1 MGTLPTWLSAL
12 LLLLWT
18 AAAQS
23 PAIDVAG
30 ITADSTPHGPTM
42 SGTPADCNRWFTIQK
57 GDTCYELEKAFGLTP
72 QQFQQ
77 WNPAVSRDC
86 LVNFWPGYAYCVGVG
101 PVAIPTSADTAP
113 SAPTMTGTAANC
125 NRWYT
130 AQKGDNCYAV
140 EKAFGL
146 TPQQFQQWNPAVSH
160 DCLVNFWPGYAYCVG
175 VGPVAIPTSA
185 DTAPHAPTMTGIAAN
200 CNRWYTAQKGDYCYA
215 VEKAFGLTPQQFQQW
230 NPAVSSDC
238 LVNFWPGYAYCVGV
252 GPAENGPHGPTMPG
266 IAPNCIQFYTAKKG
280 DTCYA
285 VEKAFGI
292 SPQQFQQWNP
302 AVSLD
307 CLVNFWADYADSDS
321 DFGFDVNEFNHFD
334 YVDHFDNCPYHLHH
348 VYCLDYWHVDH
359 FDDRPSYVYYFN
371 YLAYCT
377 WTTGTSTTSTSL
389 SPTTVFTTFT
399 TTLTLTTTLTS
410 NGQTTCFDHVD
421 HFNHLGHFQIFYH
434 FQPTHVNSKY
444 FQKFDYFDQSKYSK
458 YSYHSHH
465 SQNFDLNN
473 PPFAL
478 YHTYS

>member
-42 SGTPADCNRWFTIQK
+42 SGTPADCSRWFTIQK

-101 PVAIPTSADTAP
+101 PVVIPTSADTAP
-113 SAPTMTGTAANC
+113 PAPTMTGIAANC

-146 TPQQFQQWNPAVSH
+146 TPQQFQQWNPAVS
-160 DCLVNFWPGYAYCVG
+160 L
-175 VGPVAIPTSA
+175 
-185 DTAPHAPTMTGIAAN
+185 
-200 CNRWYTAQKGDYCYA
+200 
-215 VEKAFGLTPQQFQQW
+215 
-230 NPAVSSDC
+230 DC

-252 GPAENGPHGPTMPG
+252 GPAANGPHGPTMPG

-307 CLVNFWADYADSDS
+307 CLVNFWADYA
-321 DFGFDVNEFNHFD
+321 
-334 YVDHFDNCPYHLHH
+334 
-348 VYCLDYWHVDH
+348 YCVGVGPVAPTSTSTVTATATATATSASTSTSSTTLTT
-359 FDDRPSYVYYFN
+359 STTSTTA
-371 YLAYCT
+371 LTTSTTSTA

-389 SPTTVFTTFT
+389 SRTTVFTTFT

-410 NGQTTCFDHVD
+410 NGQTTVIVTTTVTTTSHHFDFECSQYFYFECFDHVD
-421 HFNHLGHFQIFYH
+421 HFNH

-465 SQNFDLNN
+465 SQNFDLND

-478 YHTYS
+478 YHTHS

>member
-238 LVNFWPGYAYCVGV
+238 LVNFWPG
-252 GPAENGPHGPTMPG
+252 
-266 IAPNCIQFYTAKKG
+266 
-280 DTCYA
+280 
-285 VEKAFGI
+285 
-292 SPQQFQQWNP
+292 
-302 AVSLD
+302 
-307 CLVNFWADYADSDS
+307 DS

-371 YLAYCT
+371 YLAYWYVNHFVDCP
-377 WTTGTSTTSTSL
+377 SHIYYLDL